1 MVLERLEKAGL
12 HVCVSKCEFMV
23 SSVSYLGQQ
32 IDKDGLHPLPA
43 KMQAVVEATSP
54 RSAQELK
61 AHLGLLTYY
70 WKSLPDVF
78 AVSYCLLRKESW
90 WQWIAEEEKAFCK
103 SKELDDIHE
112 PCVSMHPQTSSKLL
126 VHFDASL
133 PLTLACDA
141 SAYRVGAVLAHR
153 MSDGIERPTGCASR
167 TLSPAEL
174 LLGRRPRSKPD
185 LLRPNTAEC
194 VEGRQLQQKLNH
206 DVLTRA
212 HTFQEGEEAYL
223 RNFSRGEMWLPS

>member
-1 MVLERLEKAGL
+1 
-12 HVCVSKCEFMV
+12 
-23 SSVSYLGQQ
+23 
-32 IDKDGLHPLPA
+32 
-43 KMQAVVEATSP
+43 MQAVVEATSP

-61 AHLGLLTYY
+61 AYLGLLTYY
-70 WKSLPDVF
+70 CKFLPDVF

-103 SKELDDIHE
+103 SKELL
-112 PCVSMHPQTSSKLL
+112 TSSKLL

-141 SAYRVGAVLAHR
+141 LAYRVEAVLAHR
-153 MSDGIERPTGCASR
+153 MSDGIERPTGYASG
-167 TLSPAEL
+167 TLSPAEP
-174 LLGRRPRSKPD
+174 LLGRRPGSKPD
-185 LLRPNTAEC
+185 LLRPNTAER

-212 HTFQEGEEAYL
+212 HTIQEGEEAYL
-223 RNFSRGEMWLPS
+223 RNFSRGEMCLPGRIVKHTSSVSFLV